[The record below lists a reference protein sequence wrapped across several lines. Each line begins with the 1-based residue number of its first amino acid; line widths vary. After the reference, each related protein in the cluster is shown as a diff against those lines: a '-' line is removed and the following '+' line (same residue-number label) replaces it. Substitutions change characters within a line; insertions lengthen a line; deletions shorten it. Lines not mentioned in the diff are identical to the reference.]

1 MFTRKGILFLLL
13 GPTIF
18 LIYLY
23 FFVGIQG
30 LVEALQKTHP
40 LYYSLAFAS
49 LLAGMTFYSLV
60 WQHILGLLQIK
71 SAFHKTFSFVW
82 IASLVDLVIPA
93 ESFSGELSKV
103 YLMSK
108 NLGED
113 MGKVAASVVSH
124 RILTTATA
132 LIGTI
137 TALTILFM
145 EHQTS
150 QPVFYPMLLVATITI
165 TSLSLMCY
173 LSFRPKATIKI
184 TTWIVRFLS
193 YISRGRWELTHLK
206 TKLEKALTTF
216 HRGIQLLIEK
226 PKNLLVPFLY
236 SVIAFLFDLS
246 ISFLVLFSLGF
257 PVSLSVVLIVYT
269 IVDVI
274 QAIPLGLP
282 GEIGITD
289 VAMTTFYSLLG
300 IPLGISASATILTRI
315 ITVWIRILGGYVAF
329 QWMGITTL
337 RGSGR

>member
-1 MFTRKGILFLLL
+1 MLTKKGILFLVFGL
-13 GPTIF
+13 TIF

-23 FFVGIQG
+23 FFVGIREV
-30 LVEALQKTHP
+30 VEALQKTHP
-40 LYYSLAFAS
+40 VYYSLAFMS
-49 LLAGMTFYSLV
+49 LLLGATFYSLA

-71 SAFHKTFSFVW
+71 SALHKTFSFVW
-82 IASLVDLVIPA
+82 IASFIDLVIPA

-108 NLGED
+108 NSGED

-137 TALTILFM
+137 TALIVLFL
-145 EHQTS
+145 EYHTS
-150 QPVFYPMLLVATITI
+150 QLVVYLMLLVTAISI
-165 TSLSLMCY
+165 TSLSLMCC
-173 LSFRPKATIKI
+173 LSLRPRVTMKI
-184 TTWIVRFLS
+184 ATWIVRFLS
-193 YISRGRWELTHLK
+193 FISRGRWELTRFK
-206 TKLEKALTTF
+206 TEVEKALATF
-216 HRGIQLLIEK
+216 HRGMRLLIEK

-269 IVDVI
+269 IVDAI

-282 GEIGITD
+282 GEVGITD
-289 VAMTTFYSLLG
+289 VAMTTFYSILG

-315 ITVWIRILGGYVAF
+315 ITVWVKILGGYVAA
-329 QWMGITTL
+329 QWTGITIQ
-337 RGSGR
+337 RGVGR

>member
-1 MFTRKGILFLLL
+1 VLIKKGILFPVL
-13 GPTIF
+13 GLTIF
-18 LIYLY
+18 LVYLY
-23 FFVGIQG
+23 FFVGIRE

-40 LYYSLAFAS
+40 VYYSLAFMS
-49 LLAGMTFYSLV
+49 LLLGATFYSLA

-71 SAFHKTFSFVW
+71 SALHKTFSFVW
-82 IASLVDLVIPA
+82 IASFIDLVIPA

-108 NLGED
+108 NSGED

-137 TALTILFM
+137 TALTILFL
-145 EHQTS
+145 EYQTS
-150 QPVFYPMLLVATITI
+150 QLVVYIMLLVTAIST
-165 TSLSLMCY
+165 TSLSLMCC
-173 LSFRPKATIKI
+173 LSLRPRITMKI

-193 YISRGRWELTHLK
+193 FISRGHWELTHLK
-206 TKLEKALTTF
+206 TEMEKALTTF
-216 HRGIQLLIEK
+216 HRGMRLLIEK
-226 PKNLLVPFLY
+226 PKNLVVPFLY

-269 IVDVI
+269 IVDAV

-282 GEIGITD
+282 GEVGITD
-289 VAMTTFYSLLG
+289 VAMATFYSLLG
-300 IPLGISASATILTRI
+300 VPLGISASATILTRI
-315 ITVWIRILGGYVAF
+315 ITVWVKILGGYVAA
-329 QWMGITTL
+329 QWTGITIQ
-337 RGSGR
+337 RGVGR

>member
-1 MFTRKGILFLLL
+1 VLTRKGILFLAL
-13 GPTIF
+13 GPAIL

-23 FFVGIQG
+23 FFVGIRE
-30 LVEALQKTHP
+30 LVETLQKTHP
-40 LYYSLAFAS
+40 FYYSLAFAS
-49 LLAGMTFYSLV
+49 LLVGMTFYSLA
-60 WQHILGLLQIK
+60 WQHILGVLRIE

-82 IASLVDLVIPA
+82 MASLVDLVIPA

-108 NLGED
+108 NSGED
-113 MGKVAASVVSH
+113 MGKVAASVISH
-124 RILTTATA
+124 RILTTVTA
-132 LIGTI
+132 LISI
-137 TALTILFM
+137 IVALTILFL
-145 EHQTS
+145 EYQTA
-150 QPVFYPMLLVATITI
+150 QPVFYPMLLVAAITI

-173 LSFRPKATIKI
+173 LSFRPRAIMKI

-193 YISRGRWELTHLK
+193 SISGGRWELTHVK
-206 TKLEKALTTF
+206 TKVEKALTTF
-216 HRGIQLLIEK
+216 HRGIHLLIEK
-226 PKNLLVPFLY
+226 PKKLLVPFLY

-274 QAIPLGLP
+274 QAVPLGLP

-300 IPLGISASATILTRI
+300 VPLGISASATILTRI
-315 ITVWIRILGGYVAF
+315 ITVWVRILGGYVAF
-329 QWMGITTL
+329 QWTGITIL
-337 RGSGR
+337 RSDGT